1 MASERQEPTAREFVK
16 GKWTPRED
24 EKLTEAIAVHGAK
37 KWNSLASKAGL
48 NRNGKSCRL
57 RWVNYLRPNLKRGHM
72 SDQEDDLIIRLH
84 KLLGNRWSLIAGRL
98 PGRTDNEIKN
108 YWNTH
113 LSKKINQEEKQS
125 SNGANSTIQIPTV
138 DEKPSVADDD
148 RKVHVEM
155 KQECLSSGVGT
166 SAALIKKEVMI
177 DPEDYSNTN
186 TNNIDVD
193 DFFNLL
199 DEEPLSWEVPQIP

>member
-1 MASERQEPTAREFVK
+1 MASEKQEPTAREFVK
-16 GKWTPRED
+16 GKWTPQED

-37 KWNSLASKAGL
+37 KWTSLAPKAGL
-48 NRNGKSCRL
+48 NRHGKSCRL
-57 RWVNYLRPNLKRGHM
+57 RWVNYLRPNLKRGDI
-72 SDQEDDLIIRLH
+72 SDQEEDMIIRLH

-113 LSKKINQEEKQS
+113 LSKKINQKKKQS
-125 SNGANSTIQIPTV
+125 SNGANSAIQIPTV
-138 DEKPSVADDD
+138 DKKPSIADDD

-155 KQECLSSGVGT
+155 KQEYLSSGVGT

-177 DPEDYSNTN
+177 DPEDYPNTN
-186 TNNIDVD
+186 INNIDVD

-199 DEEPLSWEVPQIP
+199 DEEPLSWEVRQIP